1 MDLNDSVEGFICPHC
16 LVNFASSAKLQHH
29 FLEFHSESG
38 EQEDEEECG
47 IYRRMD
53 NHEEEVRNKQ
63 IMQARVLD
71 KIVNNVRKVKRAPTF
86 TERSLTKLYM
96 K

>member
-1 MDLNDSVEGFICPHC
+1 MDLTDSVEGFICPHC

-47 IYRRMD
+47 VYRRMD
-53 NHEEEVRNKQ
+53 NNEEEVRNRNCAGASSFK
-63 IMQARVLD
+63 
-71 KIVNNVRKVKRAPTF
+71 
-86 TERSLTKLYM
+86 TKTRL
-96 K
+96 